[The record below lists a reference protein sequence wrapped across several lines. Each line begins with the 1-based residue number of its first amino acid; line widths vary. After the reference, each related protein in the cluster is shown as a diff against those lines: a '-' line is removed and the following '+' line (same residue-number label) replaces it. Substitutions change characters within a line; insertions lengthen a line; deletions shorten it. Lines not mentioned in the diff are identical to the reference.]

1 MQIPKPHIRVN
12 CETTVAI
19 GFESPI
25 QAGLALRL
33 SRLVLDPKDYDS
45 YCRQIR
51 TARVQ
56 EQEKLEPPL
65 EIIYPTEALG
75 RVGLHAK
82 EMAEA
87 IPGAISDLVHS
98 IHSAIEAH
106 VDHGKPG
113 SK

>member
-12 CETTVAI
+12 CETTVAVA
-19 GFESPI
+19 FESTV
-25 QAGLALRL
+25 QAGFALRL
-33 SRLVLDPKDYDS
+33 SRLVLDPTDYDN
-45 YCRQIR
+45 YRRQIR
-51 TARVQ
+51 DARVQ
-56 EQEKLEPPL
+56 KQEQLDPPL
-65 EIIYPTEALG
+65 EIIYPTEAIG
-75 RVGLHAK
+75 NIGLHAK

-106 VDHGKPG
+106 VDNGKSG